1 VIDRDGRRQAVI
13 RQFLIMLASIAAA
26 LSLAN
31 IGGGGGP

>member
-1 VIDRDGRRQAVI
+1 MI
-13 RQFLIMLASIAAA
+13 RKQLIIMLASVAAA